1 MLTPITCLN
10 EIVSMVPGNPRQF
23 WIDENETMGID
34 PDKAIA
40 ARTFTGVLL
49 KEPIDDDD
57 ADNQQTDGQS
67 CKFIEVF
74 YQSGVNITTLFTEEL
89 QKQLFKNVQTETNKP
104 KGREFDTPNP
114 YHFHRGKD
122 VNSWN

>member
-1 MLTPITCLN
+1 MLTPITCLD
-10 EIVSMVPGNPRQF
+10 ETVSMVPGKPREF
-23 WIDENETMGID
+23 RIEKDETMGID

-57 ADNQQTDGQS
+57 DNQQTDGQS

-74 YQSGVNITTLFTEEL
+74 YEGGINITTLFTEEL

-104 KGREFDTPNP
+104 NKGRDPNTFNP